1 MLSLARGKEGKFK
14 LVSGY
19 KPEGDQPAAID
30 SLARNLSEGV
40 TNQVLL
46 GVTGSGKTFTMANVI
61 AQLNRPALVIAPNK
75 TLAAQLY
82 NEFKS
87 LFPEN
92 AVRYFVSYYDYYQP
106 EAYVPSTD
114 TFIEKDASINDE
126 IDKLRHS
133 ATKALLERNDVLIVA
148 SVSCIYG
155 LGEPEVYFEQVVF
168 LEEQQHIDRDR
179 VLRKLVDIQYQRNDY
194 DFHRGTFRV
203 RGDTVEIF
211 PAYEENRAVR
221 VEFFGDEVEA
231 LYEIDPLRGKIVRKL
246 QSVAIYPASHYVTT
260 SDRLDVAVVN
270 IREELKERLEYFR
283 KENRLLEAQRLEQ
296 RTLYDLE
303 LLAEMGVCPGIENYS
318 RHLTGRAPGQAP
330 PTLLEYFAKD
340 YICFVDESH
349 VTIPQLGGMYR
360 GDRSRK
366 ETLVDF
372 GFRLPSALDNRPLNF
387 EEWEGLVRQLVYVSA
402 TPGDYELRK
411 SGGLVVEQLIRPT
424 GLIDPQIEVR
434 KAGTQV
440 DDLLEQI
447 RLRVAV
453 NERILV
459 TCLTKKMAEDL
470 TDYYHDL
477 GVRVR
482 YLHSDIETIERVEII
497 RSLRKGDFD
506 VLVGI
511 NLLREG
517 LDLPEVSLVAILD
530 ADKEGFLRSARSL
543 IQTIG
548 RAARNLNGK
557 VIMYADAITPSM
569 RTAMDET
576 DRRRAKQVTYNEA
589 NGITPATIIKAIDA
603 SLVEMYSP
611 EWAVVPEID
620 EPKKSE
626 KDELIPAH
634 ELPDRISAL
643 RREMMEA
650 AEKLDYERAASLRDQ
665 IKRLER
671 HMFGMD
677 SQRPAAPTL
686 PPGAA
691 HRNVTDEV
699 HGRLDRRKTASAAIR
714 DSASIGNKE
723 SQMPPRGRP
732 ASGVTSSSTAK
743 PKAGVRQGKLK
754 LVPDDQK

>member
-1 MLSLARGKEGKFK
+1 MLSLARGKEGAFK
-14 LVSGY
+14 LVAGY
-19 KPEGDQPAAID
+19 QPEGDQPAAID
-30 SLARNLSEGV
+30 SLVQSLREGI
-40 TNQVLL
+40 THQVLL
-46 GVTGSGKTFTMANVI
+46 GVTGSGKTFTMANVV
-61 AQLNRPALVIAPNK
+61 ATLNLPTLVIAPNK

-87 LFPEN
+87 LLPEN

-114 TFIEKDASINDE
+114 LYIEKDASINDE

-155 LGEPEVYFEQVVF
+155 LGEPEVYFEMLVF
-168 LEEQQHIDRDR
+168 LEEGQTIERDR

-203 RGDTVEIF
+203 RGDTVEVF
-211 PAYEENRAVR
+211 PAYEESRAVR
-221 VEFFGDEVEA
+221 IEFFGDQVEA
-231 LYEIDPLRGKIVRKL
+231 LYEIDPLRGRIIRKL
-246 QSVAIYPASHYVTT
+246 QAVAIYPASHYVTT
-260 SDRLDVAVVN
+260 SDRMETAVRN
-270 IREELKERLEYFR
+270 IRAELKERLEFFR
-283 KENRLLEAQRLEQ
+283 RENRLLEAQRLEQ

-303 LLAEMGVCPGIENYS
+303 LLAEMGFCPGIENYS
-318 RHLTGRAPGQAP
+318 RHLTGRVPGQAP
-330 PTLLEYFAKD
+330 PTLLDYFPKD
-340 YICFVDESH
+340 YLCLIDESH
-349 VTIPQLGGMYR
+349 VTIPQIGGMYR

-366 ETLVDF
+366 ETLVEY

-387 EEWEGLVRQLVYVSA
+387 EEWEGFINRIIYVSA

-424 GLIDPQIEVR
+424 GLVDPIIEVR

-440 DDLLEQI
+440 DDLLEEI
-447 RLRVAV
+447 RKRVAA
-453 NERILV
+453 NERVLV

-497 RSLRKGDFD
+497 RSLRKGEFD

-530 ADKEGFLRSARSL
+530 ADKEGYLRSARSL

-548 RAARNLNGK
+548 RAARNVNGK
-557 VIMYADAITPSM
+557 VLMYADLTTQSM
-569 RTAMDET
+569 RMAIDET
-576 DRRRAKQVTYNEA
+576 NRRRAKQLAYNEA
-589 NGITPATIIKAIDA
+589 HGITPKTIVKNIDA

-611 EWAVVPEID
+611 EWAVVPEVD
-620 EPKKSE
+620 APAKSH
-626 KDELIPAH
+626 DDDDLLPPLELS
-634 ELPDRISAL
+634 DRITAL
-643 RREMMEA
+643 RRQMMES
-650 AEKLDYERAASLRDQ
+650 AEKLEYERAAELRDR

-671 HMFGMD
+671 RIFGFD
-677 SQRPAAPTL
+677 SAEPTPALPPGSPNSHQSQENGRAKIRGNGKARTPAAGPAAPRHSGGTKGSKRPRRQTPASAL
-686 PPGAA
+686 PPKQ
-691 HRNVTDEV
+691 
-699 HGRLDRRKTASAAIR
+699 GR
-714 DSASIGNKE
+714 
-723 SQMPPRGRP
+723 
-732 ASGVTSSSTAK
+732 
-743 PKAGVRQGKLK
+743 LK
-754 LVPDDQK
+754 LVPDADD